1 MSDFS
6 IPACANC
13 GHAIWPPR
21 LACPV
26 CGAAEWTEVPAPTGT
41 LLDVT
46 EGPGF
51 DGTPARLG
59 TVRLAAPCGPHT
71 SKRNSGSEGEASAV
85 PYGRHTG
92 IRNSQGEGEGPP
104 VIAGVDPGLEAGDSV
119 SLELVDGALRARSQ
133 RVPK

>member
-1 MSDFS
+1 MSGFA

-26 CGAAEWTEVPAPTGT
+26 CGAAEWEDVPAPTGT

-51 DGTPARLG
+51 DGTPTRLG
-59 TVRLAAPCGPHT
+59 TVRLAVPFGPQGT
-71 SKRNSGSEGEASAV
+71 KRNSW
-85 PYGRHTG
+85 P
-92 IRNSQGEGEGPP
+92 EGEGPP
-104 VIAGVDPGLEAGDSV
+104 AIAVVDADARPGDTVRLRLD
-119 SLELVDGALRARSQ
+119 DGALRAE
-133 RVPK
+133 K

>member
-1 MSDFS
+1 MSDFAV
-6 IPACANC
+6 PACASC

-46 EGPGF
+46 EAPGY
-51 DGTPARLG
+51 DGTPIRLG
-59 TVRLAAPCGPHT
+59 TVLLHPGP
-71 SKRNSGSEGEASAV
+71 SAV

-92 IRNSQGEGEGPP
+92 IRNSWPEGEGPP
-104 VIAGVDPGLEAGDSV
+104 AIAGIDGDAQAGDTV
-119 SLELVDGALRARSQ
+119 RLRLVDGALRAE
-133 RVPK
+133 K